1 MPSIDRSGRAH
12 ATRQQARVIYS
23 QHKIEEQALN
33 EGTVNRMNS
42 NGASPGAST
51 IFYGIGSASGTGEE
65 LAAVLQANSSAPTPP
80 TAPTDLFAQY
90 YPLNQDTVFILSWAA
105 PTGGSPPT
113 LYTIT
118 ASPGDIVLTS
128 DPALGQF
135 VVYNKSN
142 GIIIGTT
149 YTFVV
154 TATNS
159 AGTSP
164 PSAPSAPLKAIT
176 YPDPPTA
183 VTATDGELGQST
195 ISWTPPIYDGDSPI
209 TVYTAYS
216 YSTQDP
222 VVHSA
227 DVDGA
232 SSSVVVTGLTNGFS
246 YIFNVKSYNLFGQGE
261 ASAYS
266 PEIMPIGPPTPPLNV
281 VATAGPGNAV
291 VSWDAPE
298 STGGEP
304 IVGYIITSDPPGYT
318 EDLNP
323 LPRQI
328 TTSAL
333 ISGTTYT
340 FTLVAVNT
348 KGSSLPS
355 APSNPVIPTQAATVP
370 DPPRSLSAGLL
381 TSGLIRITW
390 NPPVLDGGSAITSY
404 KIYPDPPDVPPK
416 SVSAIYNTID
426 FDNILVNGRPYTF
439 TATAVNTIGES
450 VPTTPTASVIPYAS
464 PSDVQSVSV
473 TPRNQGAI
481 VTWAQPL
488 NNGGSAIINYM
499 VNYKQSTD
507 SVYTTIYLGPTIF
520 SYEIVGLLTNGTLYD
535 FYVSCINLAFSAGV
549 GTIVQTTPQ
558 LTVAD
563 PPSILSLTPSAQGEV
578 TIYFIESQYNGGGV
592 FQKYLIE
599 EVGGPFTADR
609 QSSPA
614 TLSSLS
620 AGTYKFTIKT
630 VTSEGTSAAS
640 APSSSVTVT

>member
-12 ATRQQARVIYS
+12 ATRQQVRVIYS

-33 EGTVNRMNS
+33 QGTVNRMNS

-51 IFYGIGSASGTGEE
+51 IFYSAGAASGTGEE

-80 TAPTDLFAQY
+80 LPPTASTNVFAEY
-90 YPLNQDTVFILSWAA
+90 YPLNQDTLFFVSWAA

-164 PSAPSAPLKAIT
+164 PSTPSPPIKAIT
-176 YPDPPTA
+176 YPDPPTGVA
-183 VTATDGELGQST
+183 ATDGELGQST

-232 SSSVVVTGLTNGFS
+232 SSSVAVTGLTNGFS
-246 YIFNVKSYNLFGQGE
+246 YIFNVKSYNFFGYGE

-333 ISGTTYT
+333 ISGTVYT

-348 KGSSLPS
+348 KGLSLPS
-355 APSNPVIPTQAATVP
+355 APSNPIIPLAPPGPPTNVVAVP
-370 DPPRSLSAGLL
+370 LNSAV
-381 TSGLIRITW
+381 SITW
-390 NPPVLDGGSAITSY
+390 DDPVSDGGSPIISYTVTSNPGN
-404 KIYPDPPDVPPK
+404 IIVL
-416 SVSAIYNTID
+416 SVQIPTLFQNLI
-426 FDNILVNGRPYTF
+426 NGTEYTF
-439 TATAVNTIGES
+439 TVYATNLIGDSLSSIPSLPVIPATFPIYPLNPTAVAGNGEAQVS
-450 VPTTPTASVIPYAS
+450 WDA
-464 PSDVQSVSV
+464 PSSD
-473 TPRNQGAI
+473 
-481 VTWAQPL
+481 
-488 NNGGSAIINYM
+488 GGSPIINYT
-499 VNYKQSTD
+499 VITEPPTTGPQTTTDASTTLL
-507 SVYTTIYLGPTIF
+507 VTG
-520 SYEIVGLLTNGTLYD
+520 LTNGTSYT
-535 FYVSCINLAFSAGV
+535 F
-549 GTIVQTTPQ
+549 
-558 LTVAD
+558 TVYATNIMGNSFISSSTQ
-563 PPSILSLTPSAQGEV
+563 PVTPS
-578 TIYFIESQYNGGGV
+578 
-592 FQKYLIE
+592 
-599 EVGGPFTADR
+599 
-609 QSSPA
+609 
-614 TLSSLS
+614 
-620 AGTYKFTIKT
+620 
-630 VTSEGTSAAS
+630 
-640 APSSSVTVT
+640 

>member
-12 ATRQQARVIYS
+12 ATRQQVRVIYS

-33 EGTVNRMNS
+33 QGTVNRMNS

-51 IFYGIGSASGTGEE
+51 IFYSAGAASGTGEE

-80 TAPTDLFAQY
+80 TAPTNVFAEY
-90 YPLNQDTVFILSWAA
+90 YPLNQDTVFFVSWAA

-135 VVYNKSN
+135 VVFGKSN
-142 GIIIGTT
+142 GIIIGTS

-209 TVYTAYS
+209 IVYTAYS

-227 DVDGA
+227 DLDGA

-246 YIFNVKSYNLFGQGE
+246 YIFNVKSYNFFGYGE

-348 KGSSLPS
+348 KGLSLPS
-355 APSNPVIPTQAATVP
+355 APSNPVIPLAPPDTPTNVAAIP
-370 DPPRSLSAGLL
+370 LNSAV
-381 TSGLIRITW
+381 SITW
-390 NPPVLDGGSAITSY
+390 DVPVSDGGSPIISYTVTSNPGN
-404 KIYPDPPDVPPK
+404 IIVL
-416 SVSAIYNTID
+416 SVQIPTLFQNLI
-426 FDNILVNGRPYTF
+426 NGTEYTF
-439 TATAVNTIGES
+439 TVYATNLIGDSLSSIPSLPVIPATFPTYPLNPTAVAGNGEAQVS
-450 VPTTPTASVIPYAS
+450 WDA
-464 PSDVQSVSV
+464 PSSD
-473 TPRNQGAI
+473 
-481 VTWAQPL
+481 
-488 NNGGSAIINYM
+488 GGSPIINYT
-499 VNYKQSTD
+499 VITDPADTGPQPTPDNSTTLL
-507 SVYTTIYLGPTIF
+507 VTG
-520 SYEIVGLLTNGTLYD
+520 LTNGTSYT
-535 FYVSCINLAFSAGV
+535 F
-549 GTIVQTTPQ
+549 
-558 LTVAD
+558 TVYATNIMGNSFISNSTQ
-563 PPSILSLTPSAQGEV
+563 PVTPS
-578 TIYFIESQYNGGGV
+578 
-592 FQKYLIE
+592 
-599 EVGGPFTADR
+599 
-609 QSSPA
+609 
-614 TLSSLS
+614 
-620 AGTYKFTIKT
+620 
-630 VTSEGTSAAS
+630 
-640 APSSSVTVT
+640 